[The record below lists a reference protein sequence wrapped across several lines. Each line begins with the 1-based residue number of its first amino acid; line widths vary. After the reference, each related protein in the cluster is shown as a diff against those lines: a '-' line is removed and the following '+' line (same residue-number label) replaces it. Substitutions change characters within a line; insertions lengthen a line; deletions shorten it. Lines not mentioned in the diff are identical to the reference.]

1 VVGRVPEEVRELA
14 GSCPQVER
22 LPFLDDKALQRQFER
37 ARALIF
43 PSEIEGFGLPAVEAY
58 FLGTPVCFTR
68 GTSIE
73 EVLEDASSCGGF
85 NLGEP
90 ASLFTA
96 LDEVLALPPE
106 QVRQWGLLL
115 REKYA
120 ARVVADRMVEVF
132 HEVSL
137 HHSD

>member
-1 VVGRVPEEVRELA
+1 MNSRI
-14 GSCPQVER
+14 CPQVER
-22 LPFLDDKALQRQFER
+22 LPFLDDRALQRQFER
-37 ARALIF
+37 TRALIF

-58 FLGTPVCFTR
+58 YLGTPVCFTR

-85 NLGEP
+85 DLNDPE
-90 ASLFTA
+90 SLFTA
-96 LDEVLALPPE
+96 LDQVLALPGE
-106 QVRQWGLLL
+106 KVREWGLLL

-137 HHSD
+137 RYTDR